1 MEQDGE
7 GAQAS
12 DEASVPLCPGCL
24 AENDPAADFCVKC
37 GQPLSAIATTDPFR
51 QTLSEGYWYRTAAS
65 GRVRPIVFW
74 GTWLLFLPTMITIVL
89 MVGPSLFDP
98 DREVSHR
105 VLLLALSGGIAL
117 AIGVLL
123 YRMTRNYLATRRA
136 ERDAPRGDESE
147 PSDE

>member
-1 MEQDGE
+1 MEEQPQDRAAPE
-7 GAQAS
+7 QA
-12 DEASVPLCPGCL
+12 ELPICPGCM

-74 GTWLLFLPTMITIVL
+74 GTWALFLPTMIAIVP
-89 MVGPSLFDP
+89 MVWSSLFGP

-117 AIGVLL
+117 PISVLL
-123 YRMTRNYLATRRA
+123 YRMTGNYLATRRA
-136 ERDAPRGDESE
+136 ERDAPPEVESE